1 MEADEILS
9 SASLVNRHLYQKKIT
24 DTAEAQLEQSQ
35 PTNYLNFDANT
46 GLARLQDVSGNIIY
60 GAAQTNGALGKG
72 ESIRLRRGGVLGGYD
87 SMPHHKMQPSPSNPP
102 SKDFLDAA
110 ILFMI
115 RAGYARSNLEFYS
128 KTFYFPHPI
137 QRQVSQN
144 CNVVTQPTQ
153 SIVFEDTFLFE
164 FGSGGF
170 LDSFFFSYNQY
181 STGENTHLSAI
192 KFVSP
197 TSSVITIEVSFSPG
211 GGVIDTYCG
220 VSVDRFTNYT
230 YAQYV
235 EPGNQLPSTI
245 IELDTSTCDAY
256 SSGTSISY
264 TTTVAAGT
272 HFVSL
277 IAGYNYRY
285 DVQSSTADGVLYTET
300 VTGDIKITIE
310 TIALASFYIQQGKIA
325 TKIADLNIADYTLI
339 SGDPAVLTGSY
350 LTYAKSEIIAHLK
363 TKTYVSS
370 SPVVHRYLLSGTQV
384 TELDFAP
391 PQTIPALNDDWQ
403 NPWTTSYYPE
413 LTSEDA
419 CINSARSGAVA
430 NFTNFYKNNI
440 IVCSQQ
446 STDQSPVAFTA
457 IINQDFNAQFQINSY
472 NSQNNTCTLSNGK
485 KKNIKLR
492 QLVIDPGINLSFVQI
507 LAVSPFYSS

>member
-1 MEADEILS
+1 MQEEEML
-9 SASLVNRHLYQKKIT
+9 LQ
-24 DTAEAQLEQSQ
+24 QSQ
-35 PTNYLNFDANT
+35 INRSQYQSNVARQINTNESVATKYLGYDPDLRLAKLQDAN
-46 GLARLQDVSGNIIY
+46 GNIFY
-60 GAAQTNGALGKG
+60 AKPDTNGAIAVGDD
-72 ESIRLRRGGVLGGYD
+72 IRLRAGYGMPGYD
-87 SMPHHKMQPSPSNPP
+87 AMPHYKMQPTPSNPP
-102 SKDFLDAA
+102 DKDFLDAA

-115 RAGYARSNLEFYS
+115 RAGYERNNLQIYRNS
-128 KTFYFPHPI
+128 SYFLHPI

-153 SIVFEDTFLFE
+153 SIIFEDTFLFE

-170 LDSFFFSYNQY
+170 LDSFFFTYDQV
-181 STGENTHLSAI
+181 GPNTAI

-264 TTTVAAGT
+264 TTTCAAGT

-285 DVQSSTADGVLYTET
+285 DVQSNTAGGVLYTET

-363 TKTYVSS
+363 TKTYLSS
-370 SPVVHRYLLSGTQV
+370 SPAVHRYLLSGTQV
-384 TELDFAP
+384 TELDFVP

-419 CINSARSGAVA
+419 CINSARSGGAA

-446 STDQSPVAFTA
+446 STDQSPVPFTA
-457 IINQDFNAQFQINSY
+457 IINQDFNAQIQINSY
-472 NSQNNTCTLSNGK
+472 NSQNSTCTLGSGK
-485 KKNIKLR
+485 KKKITLR

-507 LAVSPFYSS
+507 LAVSPFYSPR